1 MSFLK
6 DKYENQIKKDLQAK
20 FGYKNVMEI
29 PRLEKISLNINF
41 KVADA
46 DGNFLKYVVD
56 QLSRIAGQKAVLVKA
71 RKSIAGFKLRDGMD
85 IACKV
90 TLRSNRMY
98 EFLDR
103 LIYIALPRIRDFRGL
118 SAKNFN
124 QSGHYSFGIKDHTIF
139 PEIELDKA
147 YKILGMHINIVT
159 TAKTSEEAK
168 ALLLAFNVPLK

>member
-6 DKYENQIKKDLQAK
+6 DKYENQIKKELQAK
-20 FGYKNVMEI
+20 FGYKNIMEI

-56 QLSRIAGQKAVLVKA
+56 QLSKIAGQKAVLVKA

-147 YKILGMHINIVT
+147 YKILGMDINIVS
-159 TAKTSEEAK
+159 TAKNAEHCK
-168 ALLLAFNVPLK
+168 ALLIELNFPIK

>member
-6 DKYENQIKKDLQAK
+6 DKYENQIKKELQAK
-20 FGYKNVMEI
+20 FGYKNIMEI

-56 QLSRIAGQKAVLVKA
+56 QLSKIAGQKAVLVKA

-147 YKILGMHINIVT
+147 YKILGMDINIVS
-159 TAKTSEEAK
+159 TAKNAEQCK
-168 ALLLAFNVPLK
+168 ALLIELNFPIK